1 MRELIRANLGLL
13 CVALTAFIMMG
24 AGQSLYGPALPA
36 FTRSLALA
44 DGQASWL
51 ISAHWLGCGFG
62 VAAMYRW
69 GAQLGP
75 RHAVGAMAIGAAVVA
90 SAFGWMST
98 LMGALIFGAG
108 YGCATV
114 VFNPRVLA
122 AFGSRGPAMVSLIN
136 ASFGIGAIASP
147 LVFVALGSHP
157 GVSFAVV
164 AVLAAAIWLGASGL
178 NSSAVAQ
185 VAPLQPFHPRLG
197 LMLFAVFGIG
207 LEACLIGLGPTALI
221 ATGQTEVQAAT
232 LLSGFFVAF
241 LASRVALVFIA
252 HLIAPFTLFTC
263 AMVGATCCAVGAITI
278 SPPIF
283 FVIMGG
289 FTGLFFPGFYVAA
302 SRVMGNDPRV
312 APTIIAAGLVGG
324 IPAPVIVSVM
334 MGHLGSHGF
343 FWIVATIAFMVA
355 TAAITLGGAAM
366 KRGNP

>member
-13 CVALTAFIMMG
+13 CVALTAFVMMG

-36 FTRSLALA
+36 FTRNLALA

-62 VAAMYRW
+62 VAAMYAL
-69 GAQLGP
+69 GARLGP

-90 SAFGWMST
+90 LAIGWATT
-98 LMGALIFGAG
+98 LLGALIFGAG
-108 YGCATV
+108 YGAATV

-122 AFGSRGPAMVSLIN
+122 AFGTRGPAMVSLIN

-147 LVFVALGSHP
+147 LVFVALGSNP
-157 GVSFAVV
+157 VISFAVV
-164 AVLAAAIWLGASGL
+164 AVIAVAIWLMAGGL
-178 NSSAVAQ
+178 NAPASAQTEAT
-185 VAPLQPFHPRLG
+185 QPFNPRFG

-221 ATGQTEVQAAT
+221 ATGQTEVQAAR

-252 HLIAPFTLFTC
+252 HLIAPFTLFAY
-263 AMVGATCCAVGAITI
+263 AMVGTTCCAVGVITI

-289 FTGLFFPGFYVAA
+289 FAGLFFPGFYVAA
-302 SRVMGNDPRV
+302 SRLMGNDPRV

-334 MGHLGSHGF
+334 MGQLGSYGF
-343 FWIVATIAFMVA
+343 FWIVAAIASIVAIAAVTI
-355 TAAITLGGAAM
+355 GRPAM
-366 KRGNP
+366 RG